1 MAVST
6 KGKKYLG
13 KVSMPVKA
21 EKGMEVKPI
30 SEMDYSER
38 KEYIQEN
45 YLPNILEAQK
55 TFNFYNTGFSYDF
68 DDKDAQ
74 KEILEYY
81 QGESDYTEKELSE
94 KTNYRLNGWDIVRVD
109 TDEETNEEYEEEL
122 EELIS
127 DNTYNGSYLG
137 LVDLNW
143 RAYYDE
149 MYDKY
154 FYVIH
159 PHLGGDI
166 RGNYGEAFI
175 LEGDSKDDLF
185 YRFYEGFVSGSLN
198 VYIKLKDAL
207 PVKDKN
213 KPSVLLFDS
222 QQDSDVALFE
232 FYEDGSEINSKIAQQ
247 LLNDFESFSGWEGDE
262 FIDEIVDEYNR
273 VKKAKK
279 YMGGGY
285 LDESPK
291 IYVDILG
298 TDTGKWMDLDGMTEG
313 YEVMDA
319 IQEFI
324 DEYNESKGG
333 NAEEYRIADMEGFGQ
348 SYFYNEYM
356 GESDFDTLL
365 NSYSA
370 YQDSDYPAEL
380 IFEYANDN
388 NLDIEDA
395 IRSMEDNY
403 YGAYDNMSD
412 FAYQMVSEGLY
423 NPSGSDVYVTDT
435 DKRLISGEEADSR
448 IDNMNNRE
456 IIESSSQG
464 ELIYTNKYSEI
475 EDKISELKD
484 EISSLEDLQS
494 ENENDEDYDNIAET
508 ITDKESEIEELEE
521 ELENLE
527 EEIADEVR
535 QEVYDNF
542 YDETYD
548 RLENDLEDWLSEFG
562 YEDYT
567 DVNFLVIDYDSI
579 SDDLA
584 QDYSVYEA
592 DNKYYLFINYKGGG
606 TIKSVGQ
613 PKDYSYYIVEK
624 DYNKI
629 ISGHNSKKE
638 ALKEKSKL
646 KKEHKYLNMD
656 VYSRK
661 VLDVDMDID
670 TTSFNSFAK
679 PETFKYG
686 GKIALRSGIK
696 ATDEE
701 LWKSSNDLKNRLTKS
716 RAGIDEIS
724 LDEQKN
730 IKRNLSRV
738 RAKNYLKHKTFNLG
752 GMPETNFL
760 PPDKTPEERRII
772 HNQRL
777 LTASR
782 SIGNVKESV
791 GGAKDWVQKQWE
803 EADFGDGKGR
813 AKFEL
818 GGYIKGD
825 EVLFKNNGKI
835 SKGTITDEL
844 GNGEYAIFSGSGF
857 GLSQSLVNER
867 DIEGYAPAYEKRKFF
882 GMFND
887 GGQLRRYDSVV
898 YFKQMDDD
906 EEYSKEYLHIHAN
919 TEEQAEKIARERF
932 FQEDAQR
939 YFSPFI
945 NYVSLW
951 DRGMIENKSLDVLN
965 ALKNKN
971 PEERK
976 GAMQSMKGFDSGG
989 SIENQNKAML
999 ENDAVQIEH
1008 HSEELNEVVPKTKKV
1023 PAWVI
1028 GKTSRINSDLSDVT
1042 HYLDGKSQVKKKF
1055 KKFNTGG
1062 TLDLSREKAHKV
1074 FHLPYESA
1082 VYVPS
1087 TSNVDEVISAS
1098 EMEARVEEVQNY
1110 LGNLFGGF
1118 SSAETM
1124 GGFVDSQ
1131 GKLVNEDIIKV
1142 TSFAEKDAFNQ
1153 NKEDLL
1159 NKLAH
1164 WSKDWGQ
1171 EAMGFE
1177 FEGDLYYVPAN
1188 YKKGGQLKPIPQ
1200 GNKGLPKLPEKVR
1213 NRMGYMDNGGFIS
1226 DYFYYEPI
1234 QFNEGGGV
1242 GELQVGDVIT
1252 FMEDEQKV
1260 IRPIKE
1266 IKDDG
1271 ILVIQLSKDEYIEIN
1286 PELVIEVKRKQ
1297 TPYEIITKKI
1307 GLPDFVAE
1315 YLVQRNKKYAVWLA
1329 DSIKKQELETTDFV
1343 LGWESGA
1350 LQNETIFIN
1359 DYREKITSIIDWLE
1373 FPLTP
1378 NQNLNEMSFQFAYD
1392 ESVRWHNQLEAKG
1405 GDINYVEPTENK
1417 IIKEYPTNEQG
1428 VEYYWTLIP
1437 SSFCQLESDRM
1448 GHCGRTRHEALISLR
1463 SKTPLKQG
1471 YISDSHV
1478 TVAFGSDGLF
1488 YQVKGKK
1495 NQKPAEKYFP
1505 FIYDLI
1511 ITLIDAEKDGEAEL
1525 RRRID
1530 EEQAEQIKNYNAKL
1544 KEYEDSISNST
1555 KAIDK
1560 LEKELE
1566 NNFDSLDVDEY
1577 EQKLEEIELLKNV
1590 DSPVRRKLRELDNS
1604 HQLKL
1609 QQIEDK
1615 HLNSRLQFN
1624 GFGTEYQSSQDYGFS
1639 EMTRNQKVQLF
1650 KLKPNVL
1657 ENVEDMIEF
1666 YVEGLITKE
1675 EILSKIKDNED
1686 FDKYKIQIKL
1696 YDAGLIEQLP
1706 NTLIEIEYD
1715 ANDLSRFFKSD
1726 YSDETIY
1733 QMITGEDTY
1742 SWFDGS
1748 WSYYY
1753 ENATDYIDELNK
1765 ENQQIIID
1773 YMIENSDLTQ
1783 EQIQEE
1789 GIKYYLNDDDYSED
1803 FDEVKRSL
1811 ASSLTS
1817 SEEGAMLK
1825 YYYSKIKEAL
1835 EELGEVV
1842 SLNDEG
1848 LKMKVELTNFMNEE
1862 EISEYEESFKYGDFE
1877 EIFKEALY
1885 RHIDL
1890 PILRIDDRYS
1900 DRADLNEYF
1909 YGVE

>member
-55 TFNFYNTGFSYDF
+55 TFHFFNTGFSYDF

-122 EELIS
+122 EELS
-127 DNTYNGSYLG
+127 ADNTYNFSYLG
-137 LVDLNW
+137 LIDLNW

-222 QQDSDVALFE
+222 QQDSDVADFE
-232 FYEDGSEINSKIAQQ
+232 LYEEGSEIKSKIAQK
-247 LLNDFESFSGWEGDE
+247 LVDDFQSFNSWEGDE
-262 FIDEIVDEYNR
+262 FINEIVDEYNR

-298 TDTGKWMDLDGMTEG
+298 TDTGKWMDLGGMTEG

-333 NAEEYRIADMEGFGQ
+333 NAEEYRIADMEGFGH

-365 NSYSA
+365 NSYFA
-370 YQDSDYPAEL
+370 YQNSDYPAEL

-395 IRSMEDNY
+395 IRSMDDSY

-423 NPSGSDVYVTDT
+423 RPSVSDVYVTDT
-435 DKRLISGEEADSR
+435 DKRIISGEEADSR
-448 IDNMNNRE
+448 IDNMNNSE
-456 IIESSSQG
+456 IIKNSSQG
-464 ELIYTNKYSEI
+464 ALSYTNKYSEI
-475 EDKISELKD
+475 EDKISELND

-527 EEIADEVR
+527 QEIADEVR
-535 QEVYDNF
+535 QEVYDDLYN
-542 YDETYD
+542 ETYS
-548 RLENDLEDWLSEFG
+548 RLENDLKDWLSEFG

-606 TIKSVGQ
+606 SIKSVGQ

-629 ISGHNSKKE
+629 LSGHNSKKE

-661 VLDVDMDID
+661 VLDVDMNID

-701 LWKSSNDLKNRLTKS
+701 LWKSSNDYKNRLTKA
-716 RAGIDEIS
+716 RAGLDTIS

-752 GMPETNFL
+752 GMPETSFL

-777 LTASR
+777 LTGSR
-782 SIGNVKESV
+782 SIENVKESV
-791 GGAKDWVQKQWE
+791 GGAKNWVKTQWE
-803 EADFGDGKGR
+803 EADFGDGKGK

-867 DIEGYAPAYEKRKFF
+867 DIEGYAPAYERRKFL
-882 GMFND
+882 GIFND
-887 GGQLRRYDSVV
+887 GGELRRYDSVI
-898 YFKQMDDD
+898 YFSDING
-906 EEYSKEYLHIHAN
+906 EEKYQEYLDIHAN
-919 TEEQAEKIARERF
+919 TQEQAENIAKKRF
-932 FQEDAQR
+932 FDEDSSR
-939 YFSPFI
+939 HDVPVI
-945 NYVSLW
+945 NYVSIW
-951 DRGMIENKSLDVLN
+951 DRGII
-965 ALKNKN
+965 NKN
-971 PEERK
+971 AEERK
-976 GAMQSMKGFDSGG
+976 GSTYADGG
-989 SIENQNKAML
+989 GIEKQNKAML

-1055 KKFNTGG
+1055 DLGG
-1062 TLDLSREKAHKV
+1062 TLELSKEKAKKV
-1074 FHLPYESA
+1074 FHLPFESA

-1087 TSNVDEVISAS
+1087 TLNVDKVISPE
-1098 EMEARVEEVQNY
+1098 EMQSRVDEVQNY

-1124 GGFVDSQ
+1124 GGFVDSK
-1131 GKLVNEDIIKV
+1131 GNLVNEDIIKV
-1142 TSFAEKDAFNQ
+1142 TSFAEKDTFNK
-1153 NKEDLL
+1153 NKEELL
-1159 NKLAH
+1159 NKLAY
-1164 WSKDWGQ
+1164 WSKEWGQ

-1188 YKKGGQLKPIPQ
+1188 YKSGGQLKPIPE
-1200 GNKGLPKLPEKVR
+1200 GNKGLPKLPEEVR
-1213 NRMGYMDNGGFIS
+1213 NRMGYMDSGGFIS

-1266 IKDDG
+1266 IKDNG

-1286 PELVIEVKRKQ
+1286 PELVIEVKKKQ
-1297 TPYEIITKKI
+1297 TPYDIITKKI

-1315 YLVQRNKKYAVWLA
+1315 YLVQINKKYAVWFA
-1329 DSIKKQELETTDFV
+1329 DSIKKQILETTEFV
-1343 LGWESGA
+1343 LGSESPTGKSEKELLETSKNIGA
-1350 LQNETIFIN
+1350 LQNETIFLN
-1359 DYREKITSIIDWLE
+1359 NYREKITSIIDWLE

-1378 NQNLNEMSFQFAYD
+1378 NQSLSEMSFQFAYD
-1392 ESVRWHNQLEAKG
+1392 ESKRWHDQLEAKG
-1405 GDINYVEPTENK
+1405 GDINYVEPSENK
-1417 IIKEYPTNEQG
+1417 IIKEYPSNEQG

-1437 SSFCQLESDRM
+1437 SSFCQLEHERM
-1448 GHCGRTRHEALISLR
+1448 GHCGRTRHESLISLR
-1463 SKTPLKQG
+1463 SKTPIKQG
-1471 YISDSHV
+1471 YIADSHV
-1478 TVAFGSDGLF
+1478 TVAFGSDGIF

-1505 FIYDLI
+1505 YIFDLVL
-1511 ITLIDAEKDGEAEL
+1511 TLIEKEKESEDEL
-1525 RRRID
+1525 RRRIK
-1530 EEQAEQIKNYNAKL
+1530 EEQSEQTKIYNSEKNELEEKMA
-1544 KEYEDSISNST
+1544 NST
-1555 KAIDK
+1555 KAIEK
-1560 LEKELE
+1560 LEKQIED
-1566 NNFDSLDVDEY
+1566 NFDSLDVDEY
-1577 EQKLEEIELLKNV
+1577 EEKLEEIELLKNV
-1590 DSPVRRKLRELDNS
+1590 DFPVRNKLRNLESIYKEN
-1604 HQLKL
+1604 LKK
-1609 QQIEDK
+1609 IENK
-1615 HLNSRLQFN
+1615 HLNSRLEFN
-1624 GFGTEYQSSQDYGFS
+1624 GFGTEYQASEDYGFD

-1650 KLKPNVL
+1650 KLKPNIL
-1657 ENVEDMIEF
+1657 ENAEDIIDF
-1666 YVEGLITKE
+1666 YNEGLITKE
-1675 EILSKIKDNED
+1675 EVESRIADNED
-1686 FDKYKIQIKL
+1686 FEKYKIQKML
-1696 YDAGLIEQLP
+1696 FDSGLINESP
-1706 NTLIEIEYD
+1706 NTLIELQYD
-1715 ANDLSRFFKSD
+1715 ANDLSRFFRSD

-1753 ENATDYIDELNK
+1753 ENATDFIDELNK
-1765 ENQQIIID
+1765 ENQQTIID
-1773 YMIENSDLTQ
+1773 YMVENSDLTQ
-1783 EQIQEE
+1783 EQIEE
-1789 GIKYYLNDDDYSED
+1789 KGISHYLDEDDYSED
-1803 FDEVKRSL
+1803 FDEIKRSL
-1811 ASSLTS
+1811 ASALTG
-1817 SEEGAMLK
+1817 SEEGAMLE
-1825 YYYSKIKEAL
+1825 YYYSKIKQAL
-1835 EELGEVV
+1835 EELGEVI

-1848 LKMKVELTNFMNEE
+1848 LTLKVELTNFLDDKD
-1862 EISEYEESFKYGDFE
+1862 ISEYEESVGVGDFE
-1877 EIFKEALY
+1877 RIFKEALGQE
-1885 RHIDL
+1885 IDL
-1890 PILRIDDRYS
+1890 PTLMIDDRYS
-1900 DRADLNEYF
+1900 DRDDLNEYF

>member
-137 LVDLNW
+137 LVHLNW

-185 YRFYEGFVSGSLN
+185 YRFYEEFVSGSLN

-448 IDNMNNRE
+448 IDNMNNSE

-464 ELIYTNKYSEI
+464 QLIYTNKYSEI

-701 LWKSSNDLKNRLTKS
+701 LWKSSNDLKNILTKS
-716 RAGIDEIS
+716 RAGIDKIS
-724 LDEQKN
+724 LDEEKK
-730 IKRNLSRV
+730 IKRNLTRL

-752 GMPETNFL
+752 GMPETSFL
-760 PPDKTPEERRII
+760 PPDKTPEERRIV

-791 GGAKDWVQKQWE
+791 GSAKDWVQKQWE

-844 GNGEYAIFSGSGF
+844 GNGEYAIFSGLGF

-867 DIEGYAPAYEKRKFF
+867 DIEGYAPAYEKRKIF
-882 GMFND
+882 GIFND

-898 YFKQMDDD
+898 YFEQMDDD

-976 GAMQSMKGFDSGG
+976 GAMHSMKGFD
-989 SIENQNKAML
+989 Q
-999 ENDAVQIEH
+999 
-1008 HSEELNEVVPKTKKV
+1008 
-1023 PAWVI
+1023 
-1028 GKTSRINSDLSDVT
+1028 
-1042 HYLDGKSQVKKKF
+1042 
-1055 KKFNTGG
+1055 
-1062 TLDLSREKAHKV
+1062 
-1074 FHLPYESA
+1074 
-1082 VYVPS
+1082 
-1087 TSNVDEVISAS
+1087 
-1098 EMEARVEEVQNY
+1098 
-1110 LGNLFGGF
+1110 
-1118 SSAETM
+1118 
-1124 GGFVDSQ
+1124 
-1131 GKLVNEDIIKV
+1131 
-1142 TSFAEKDAFNQ
+1142 
-1153 NKEDLL
+1153 
-1159 NKLAH
+1159 
-1164 WSKDWGQ
+1164 
-1171 EAMGFE
+1171 
-1177 FEGDLYYVPAN
+1177 
-1188 YKKGGQLKPIPQ
+1188 
-1200 GNKGLPKLPEKVR
+1200 
-1213 NRMGYMDNGGFIS
+1213 
-1226 DYFYYEPI
+1226 
-1234 QFNEGGGV
+1234 
-1242 GELQVGDVIT
+1242 
-1252 FMEDEQKV
+1252 
-1260 IRPIKE
+1260 
-1266 IKDDG
+1266 
-1271 ILVIQLSKDEYIEIN
+1271 
-1286 PELVIEVKRKQ
+1286 
-1297 TPYEIITKKI
+1297 
-1307 GLPDFVAE
+1307 
-1315 YLVQRNKKYAVWLA
+1315 
-1329 DSIKKQELETTDFV
+1329 
-1343 LGWESGA
+1343 
-1350 LQNETIFIN
+1350 
-1359 DYREKITSIIDWLE
+1359 
-1373 FPLTP
+1373 
-1378 NQNLNEMSFQFAYD
+1378 
-1392 ESVRWHNQLEAKG
+1392 
-1405 GDINYVEPTENK
+1405 
-1417 IIKEYPTNEQG
+1417 
-1428 VEYYWTLIP
+1428 
-1437 SSFCQLESDRM
+1437 
-1448 GHCGRTRHEALISLR
+1448 
-1463 SKTPLKQG
+1463 
-1471 YISDSHV
+1471 
-1478 TVAFGSDGLF
+1478 
-1488 YQVKGKK
+1488 
-1495 NQKPAEKYFP
+1495 
-1505 FIYDLI
+1505 
-1511 ITLIDAEKDGEAEL
+1511 
-1525 RRRID
+1525 
-1530 EEQAEQIKNYNAKL
+1530 
-1544 KEYEDSISNST
+1544 
-1555 KAIDK
+1555 
-1560 LEKELE
+1560 
-1566 NNFDSLDVDEY
+1566 
-1577 EQKLEEIELLKNV
+1577 
-1590 DSPVRRKLRELDNS
+1590 
-1604 HQLKL
+1604 
-1609 QQIEDK
+1609 
-1615 HLNSRLQFN
+1615 
-1624 GFGTEYQSSQDYGFS
+1624 
-1639 EMTRNQKVQLF
+1639 
-1650 KLKPNVL
+1650 
-1657 ENVEDMIEF
+1657 
-1666 YVEGLITKE
+1666 
-1675 EILSKIKDNED
+1675 
-1686 FDKYKIQIKL
+1686 
-1696 YDAGLIEQLP
+1696 
-1706 NTLIEIEYD
+1706 
-1715 ANDLSRFFKSD
+1715 
-1726 YSDETIY
+1726 
-1733 QMITGEDTY
+1733 
-1742 SWFDGS
+1742 
-1748 WSYYY
+1748 
-1753 ENATDYIDELNK
+1753 
-1765 ENQQIIID
+1765 
-1773 YMIENSDLTQ
+1773 
-1783 EQIQEE
+1783 
-1789 GIKYYLNDDDYSED
+1789 
-1803 FDEVKRSL
+1803 
-1811 ASSLTS
+1811 
-1817 SEEGAMLK
+1817 
-1825 YYYSKIKEAL
+1825 
-1835 EELGEVV
+1835 
-1842 SLNDEG
+1842 
-1848 LKMKVELTNFMNEE
+1848 
-1862 EISEYEESFKYGDFE
+1862 
-1877 EIFKEALY
+1877 
-1885 RHIDL
+1885 
-1890 PILRIDDRYS
+1890 
-1900 DRADLNEYF
+1900 
-1909 YGVE
+1909 

>member
-1 MAVST
+1 MA
-6 KGKKYLG
+6 
-13 KVSMPVKA
+13 
-21 EKGMEVKPI
+21 I
-30 SEMDYSER
+30 SENGMLN
-38 KEYIQEN
+38 EYVDEDDDLYFINETHTKVIAIEN
-45 YLPNILEAQK
+45 Y
-55 TFNFYNTGFSYDF
+55 
-68 DDKDAQ
+68 
-74 KEILEYY
+74 
-81 QGESDYTEKELSE
+81 
-94 KTNYRLNGWDIVRVD
+94 
-109 TDEETNEEYEEEL
+109 
-122 EELIS
+122 
-127 DNTYNGSYLG
+127 
-137 LVDLNW
+137 
-143 RAYYDE
+143 
-149 MYDKY
+149 
-154 FYVIH
+154 
-159 PHLGGDI
+159 
-166 RGNYGEAFI
+166 
-175 LEGDSKDDLF
+175 EG
-185 YRFYEGFVSGSLN
+185 
-198 VYIKLKDAL
+198 
-207 PVKDKN
+207 
-213 KPSVLLFDS
+213 
-222 QQDSDVALFE
+222 
-232 FYEDGSEINSKIAQQ
+232 
-247 LLNDFESFSGWEGDE
+247 
-262 FIDEIVDEYNR
+262 
-273 VKKAKK
+273 
-279 YMGGGY
+279 
-285 LDESPK
+285 
-291 IYVDILG
+291 
-298 TDTGKWMDLDGMTEG
+298 
-313 YEVMDA
+313 
-319 IQEFI
+319 
-324 DEYNESKGG
+324 
-333 NAEEYRIADMEGFGQ
+333 
-348 SYFYNEYM
+348 
-356 GESDFDTLL
+356 
-365 NSYSA
+365 
-370 YQDSDYPAEL
+370 
-380 IFEYANDN
+380 
-388 NLDIEDA
+388 
-395 IRSMEDNY
+395 
-403 YGAYDNMSD
+403 
-412 FAYQMVSEGLY
+412 
-423 NPSGSDVYVTDT
+423 
-435 DKRLISGEEADSR
+435 
-448 IDNMNNRE
+448 
-456 IIESSSQG
+456 
-464 ELIYTNKYSEI
+464 
-475 EDKISELKD
+475 
-484 EISSLEDLQS
+484 
-494 ENENDEDYDNIAET
+494 
-508 ITDKESEIEELEE
+508 
-521 ELENLE
+521 
-527 EEIADEVR
+527 
-535 QEVYDNF
+535 
-542 YDETYD
+542 
-548 RLENDLEDWLSEFG
+548 
-562 YEDYT
+562 
-567 DVNFLVIDYDSI
+567 
-579 SDDLA
+579 
-584 QDYSVYEA
+584 
-592 DNKYYLFINYKGGG
+592 
-606 TIKSVGQ
+606 
-613 PKDYSYYIVEK
+613 
-624 DYNKI
+624 
-629 ISGHNSKKE
+629 
-638 ALKEKSKL
+638 
-646 KKEHKYLNMD
+646 
-656 VYSRK
+656 
-661 VLDVDMDID
+661 
-670 TTSFNSFAK
+670 
-679 PETFKYG
+679 
-686 GKIALRSGIK
+686 
-696 ATDEE
+696 
-701 LWKSSNDLKNRLTKS
+701 
-716 RAGIDEIS
+716 
-724 LDEQKN
+724 
-730 IKRNLSRV
+730 
-738 RAKNYLKHKTFNLG
+738 
-752 GMPETNFL
+752 
-760 PPDKTPEERRII
+760 
-772 HNQRL
+772 
-777 LTASR
+777 
-782 SIGNVKESV
+782 
-791 GGAKDWVQKQWE
+791 
-803 EADFGDGKGR
+803 
-813 AKFEL
+813 
-818 GGYIKGD
+818 
-825 EVLFKNNGKI
+825 
-835 SKGTITDEL
+835 
-844 GNGEYAIFSGSGF
+844 
-857 GLSQSLVNER
+857 
-867 DIEGYAPAYEKRKFF
+867 
-882 GMFND
+882 
-887 GGQLRRYDSVV
+887 
-898 YFKQMDDD
+898 
-906 EEYSKEYLHIHAN
+906 
-919 TEEQAEKIARERF
+919 
-932 FQEDAQR
+932 
-939 YFSPFI
+939 
-945 NYVSLW
+945 
-951 DRGMIENKSLDVLN
+951 
-965 ALKNKN
+965 
-971 PEERK
+971 
-976 GAMQSMKGFDSGG
+976 GG
-989 SIENQNKAML
+989 SIEKQNKAML

-1055 KKFNTGG
+1055 NSGG
-1062 TLDLSREKAHKV
+1062 TLELSKEKAKKV

-1082 VYVPS
+1082 IYVPS
-1087 TSNVDEVISAS
+1087 TSNVDEVISPD
-1098 EMEARVEEVQNY
+1098 EMQSRVDEVQNY

-1213 NRMGYMDNGGFIS
+1213 NRMGYMDSGGFIS

-1329 DSIKKQELETTDFV
+1329 DSIKKQELETTEFV
-1343 LGWESGA
+1343 LGSESPTGKSEKELLESSMNIGA
-1350 LQNETIFIN
+1350 LQNETIFLN
-1359 DYREKITSIIDWLE
+1359 NYREKITSIIDWLE

-1405 GDINYVEPTENK
+1405 GDMNYVEPTENK
-1417 IIKEYPTNEQG
+1417 IIKEYPANEQG

-1437 SSFCQLESDRM
+1437 SSFCKLEADRM
-1448 GHCGRTRHEALISLR
+1448 GHCGRTSHESLISFR

-1471 YISDSHV
+1471 YILDRHV
-1478 TVAFGSDGLF
+1478 TVAFGKDGVF

-1505 FIYDLI
+1505 YIFDLVL
-1511 ITLIDAEKDGEAEL
+1511 TLIEKEKEGEDEL

-1604 HQLKL
+1604 HTLKL
-1609 QQIEDK
+1609 KQIEDK

-1624 GFGTEYQSSQDYGFS
+1624 GFGTEYQSSQDYGLS

-1706 NTLIEIEYD
+1706 NTYIEIEYD
-1715 ANDLSRFFKSD
+1715 ANDLSRFFRSD

-1753 ENATDYIDELNK
+1753 ENPTDYIDELNK

-1789 GIKYYLNDDDYSED
+1789 GIEYYLNDDDYSED

-1811 ASSLTS
+1811 ASALTS
-1817 SEEGAMLK
+1817 SEEGAMLN

-1848 LKMKVELTNFMNEE
+1848 LKMKVELTNLVNEDL
-1862 EISEYEESFKYGDFE
+1862 ISDYEESVGYGDFE
-1877 EIFKEALY
+1877 GIFKEALY
-1885 RHIDL
+1885 DNIDL

-1900 DRADLNEYF
+1900 NRADLNEYF